1 MTMITTAPTSDT
13 ALLQEFPV
21 ATHAGAAFFCQQLS
35 ERGFPDS
42 DHEPRI
48 LVAGCGAGHEAAAI
62 QAYFNATVD
71 AIDVEL
77 QVDPQCHNIAKLL
90 VRQAS
95 VCELPFSDEN
105 YDAVFYHHVIEHV
118 DDPVRSL
125 VEITRVLRPG
135 GWLFIGTPNR
145 HRLVSSVGAH
155 KQTQWEATISNKLSD
170 NWYDWKARL
179 LGKFRNEF
187 GAHAGFSQ
195 GELDEML
202 AKHYDERIWL
212 TREYLE
218 MKYAE
223 HRLLGL
229 VKLATIPAFR
239 WFSAPSIYVL
249 CRKGT
254 AQA

>member
-1 MTMITTAPTSDT
+1 MSTTALAPK
-13 ALLQEFPV
+13 FPL
-21 ATHAGAAFFCQQLS
+21 ATHAGAAFFCEQLAQ
-35 ERGFPDS
+35 RGLIKQNC
-42 DHEPRI
+42 EPRI

-62 QAYFNATVD
+62 QSYFDATVD
-71 AIDVEL
+71 AIDIEL
-77 QVDPQCHNIAKLL
+77 EVDPRFQNVDKLL

-95 VCELPFSDEN
+95 VCELPFSNEN

-135 GWLFIGTPNR
+135 GWLFVGTPNR

-155 KQTQWEATISNKLSD
+155 KQTQWEATIANKLSD
-170 NWYDWKARL
+170 NWHDWKARVT
-179 LGKFRNEF
+179 GKFRNEF

-195 GELDEML
+195 GELDAML
-202 AKHYDERIWL
+202 ARHYDERIWL

-229 VKLATIPAFR
+229 LKVATLPAFR

-249 CRKGT
+249 CRKGESC
-254 AQA
+254 